1 MIYCCYGCVAPKRH
15 PGCHGVCQE
24 YLAQKEEHDRIKA
37 AHDKANQTAGAIIGI
52 QTNKVY
58 KAMKGLRYKKFRG

>member
-1 MIYCCYGCVAPKRH
+1 MIYCCYGCVAPKRY

-37 AHDKANQTAGAIIGI
+37 EHDKANQTTGAIVGS
-52 QTNKVY
+52 QMDKVY
-58 KAMKGLRYKKFRG
+58 KAMKGMRTKKY